1 MSQRARGGLGAVCFG
16 LLIMGFGLIWAADL
30 FGVATE
36 HARLTRDNRFNRA
49 FLWPKQ
55 APQMSRMVRSARLTG
70 AATMLFGAA
79 TVVAGVVNFFAGRD

>member
-1 MSQRARGGLGAVCFG
+1 
-16 LLIMGFGLIWAADL
+16 MGFGLIWAADL

-36 HARLTRDNRFNRA
+36 HARLTRDNRFNRFNRA